1 MYKPETGFYFSL
13 FWESSGINIRIP
25 TLLHNPDRSLQ
36 QPSRVANYT
45 MRTHRETRRVGG
57 GLAAAKHGETRRA
70 SIDGMKER
78 RGREVEARRCIEG
91 GRQEKGW
98 GNEEI
103 ERERICIYTISLIS
117 RGIEGESY
125 SPLIAV
131 AIRSRLSGRASWA
144 GPLT

>member
-1 MYKPETGFYFSL
+1 
-13 FWESSGINIRIP
+13 
-25 TLLHNPDRSLQ
+25 
-36 QPSRVANYT
+36 
-45 MRTHRETRRVGG
+45 
-57 GLAAAKHGETRRA
+57 
-70 SIDGMKER
+70 MKER